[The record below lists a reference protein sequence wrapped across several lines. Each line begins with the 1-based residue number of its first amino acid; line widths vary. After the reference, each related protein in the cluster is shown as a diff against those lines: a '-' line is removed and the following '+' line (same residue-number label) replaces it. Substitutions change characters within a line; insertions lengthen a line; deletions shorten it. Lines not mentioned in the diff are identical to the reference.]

1 VLGGEVVA
9 EIAEINGNG
18 TWQRGYVYLGGQL
31 VAVQQQN
38 AVYWVHQDPV
48 AKSKRVTNSS
58 GNVVSTVEL
67 DPWGGNTN
75 RNNNDA
81 FQPHKFNN
89 YERDGNAS
97 DEAMFRRYNRWY
109 SKFDQPDPY
118 NGSYNLAD
126 PQSFNR
132 YAYVQN
138 DPVNFVDPTGLFTN
152 CGQNGLPPCP
162 SDNPWEDLPSPIP
175 LPVILPIDPPDPPGP
190 PAEPPGPQNTPAR
203 FDNATF
209 NGCVDALFGVTRA
222 PSNDGKNVGL
232 TPLSS
237 GIGSYTGFSLLTLS
251 KFTIYTDGRS
261 KDSKQLAIEGGAT
274 PGKTA
279 FGYTPPNAPYL
290 NWIASDYV
298 QNPSVSPIFNLANQ
312 IHETGNSIAGVIAQ
326 KFHGYVRPKPLNP
339 GPFEGDTD
347 SGAALEECVF
357 GGAVLPGGTVRH

>member
-1 VLGGEVVA
+1 
-9 EIAEINGNG
+9 
-18 TWQRGYVYLGGQL
+18 
-31 VAVQQQN
+31 
-38 AVYWVHQDPV
+38 
-48 AKSKRVTNSS
+48 
-58 GNVVSTVEL
+58 
-67 DPWGGNTN
+67 
-75 RNNNDA
+75 
-81 FQPHKFNN
+81 
-89 YERDGNAS
+89 
-97 DEAMFRRYNRWY
+97 
-109 SKFDQPDPY
+109 
-118 NGSYNLAD
+118 
-126 PQSFNR
+126 
-132 YAYVQN
+132 
-138 DPVNFVDPTGLFTN
+138 
-152 CGQNGLPPCP
+152 
-162 SDNPWEDLPSPIP
+162 
-175 LPVILPIDPPDPPGP
+175 
-190 PAEPPGPQNTPAR
+190 
-203 FDNATF
+203 
-209 NGCVDALFGVTRA
+209 VDALFGVTRA